1 MTERN
6 QKMTEK
12 PKSQSVRRKNRYG
25 AAFFYT
31 FCGAFVV
38 VGIIAIA
45 IFLGTQDHN
54 IFDFSSRQLYEE
66 ARQYILVGDYDNAE
80 KSLKKCIKKNAT
92 NTDAV
97 LLLADLYDGQSR
109 QDDAIN
115 MILDCIDESE
125 KNARNDQLYKRIIQL
140 YVSKGDISAA
150 IDFSNGLSSY
160 IKTRLSKVRPADLKV
175 TPAGGE
181 YESSVNATIKYAEGC
196 TVYYTIDG
204 STPSSS
210 SSVYGEEPILLPVG
224 NITLKAVAV
233 NPANNLVSELFEG
246 TYTIKG
252 DLNPYQFADAKV
264 EQIVRS
270 TIGKSSGTVYYK
282 DLARVKK
289 FDNSVGGDGLITTF
303 EDLKMMT
310 GITEIVLNSE
320 TKVADFDV
328 FGSLPS
334 LRRVTLTNCNLNNG
348 DASKLFSA
356 CPNLTYL
363 DISGNNLSDI
373 SSIVA
378 LRSIS
383 TLDIS
388 GNAIEDAAPIGEL
401 TSLTSLNIAAN
412 KISTVKWCSSL
423 TSLTSL
429 TVGGNDITDYS
440 PISVLGS
447 LKTLSLNYAGISD
460 VGFISSLKNL
470 ETLDLKSNSISS
482 VSALTSLSSLETI
495 NVSGNAYIEDLGALK
510 NCGSLNVVTCS
521 NITSEQEQELISAN
535 ITVVRN

>member
-1 MTERN
+1 M
-6 QKMTEK
+6 
-12 PKSQSVRRKNRYG
+12 
-25 AAFFYT
+25 
-31 FCGAFVV
+31 
-38 VGIIAIA
+38 
-45 IFLGTQDHN
+45 
-54 IFDFSSRQLYEE
+54 
-66 ARQYILVGDYDNAE
+66 
-80 KSLKKCIKKNAT
+80 
-92 NTDAV
+92 
-97 LLLADLYDGQSR
+97 
-109 QDDAIN
+109 
-115 MILDCIDESE
+115 
-125 KNARNDQLYKRIIQL
+125 
-140 YVSKGDISAA
+140 
-150 IDFSNGLSSY
+150 
-160 IKTRLSKVRPADLKV
+160 
-175 TPAGGE
+175 
-181 YESSVNATIKYAEGC
+181 
-196 TVYYTIDG
+196 
-204 STPSSS
+204 
-210 SSVYGEEPILLPVG
+210 LPVG

-310 GITEIVLNSE
+310 GITEIVLNGE

-429 TVGGNDITDYS
+429 TAGGNDITDYS

>member
-1 MTERN
+1 
-6 QKMTEK
+6 MTEK

-31 FCGAFVV
+31 FCGAFIV

-54 IFDFSSRQLYEE
+54 IFDFSSRELYEE
-66 ARQYILVGDYDNAE
+66 ARQYLLVGDNDNAE
-80 KSLKKCIKKNAT
+80 KSLKKCIKKNVT

-97 LLLADLYDGQSR
+97 LLLADLYSQQSR

-115 MILDCIDESE
+115 MILDCIGESE

-140 YVSKGDISAA
+140 YVEKGDIPSA
-150 IDFSNGLSSY
+150 IDFSKGLSSY

-175 TPAGGE
+175 TPSGGE
-181 YESSVNATIKYAEGC
+181 YESSVNATVKFAEGC
-196 TVYYTIDG
+196 VVYYTVDG
-204 STPSSS
+204 TTPNKDSA
-210 SSVYGEEPILLPVG
+210 VYGEDPILLPVG
-224 NITLKAVAV
+224 SITLKAVAV
-233 NPANNLVSELFEG
+233 NPSNNLVSELFEG
-246 TYTIKG
+246 TYTIRS
-252 DLNPYQFADAKV
+252 DLNPYNFADAKV
-264 EQIVRS
+264 EQIVRA

-289 FDNSVGGDGLITTF
+289 FDNSVGGSGLIMTF

-310 GITEIVLNSE
+310 GITEIVLTGE

-334 LRRVTLTNCNLNNG
+334 LRRVTLKNCNLNNG
-348 DASKLFSA
+348 DASKLFSS

-363 DISGNNLSDI
+363 DVSGNNLSDI

-378 LRSIS
+378 LKNVS

-388 GNAIEDAAPIGEL
+388 GNSVEDAAPIGEL

-412 KISTVKWCSSL
+412 KISGIKWCSALKGL
-423 TSLTSL
+423 TSLTA
-429 TVGGNDITDYS
+429 GGNDISDYS
-440 PISVLGS
+440 PVSALTS
-447 LKTLSLNYAGISD
+447 LKKLSLNYAGISD
-460 VGFISSLKNL
+460 LGFVSPLKNL
-470 ETLDLKSNSISS
+470 ETLDLKNNGFSS
-482 VSALTSLSSLETI
+482 VSSLTSLSSLETV
-495 NVSGNAYIEDLGALK
+495 NVSGNAYIEDLGSLK
-510 NCGSLNVVTCS
+510 DCGRLNVVTCT
-521 NITSEQEQELISAN
+521 NITYEQEQALIAAN
-535 ITVVRN
+535 ITVVRE

>member
-6 QKMTEK
+6 RKMTEK

-54 IFDFSSRQLYEE
+54 IFDFSSRELYEE
-66 ARQYILVGDYDNAE
+66 ARQYMLVGDYDNAE
-80 KSLKKCIKKNAT
+80 ASLKKCIKKNAT

-97 LLLADLYDGQSR
+97 LLLADLYSQQSR

-115 MILDCIDESE
+115 MIRDCIDESE
-125 KNARNDQLYKRIIQL
+125 KNARNDQLYKRIMQL
-140 YVSKGDISAA
+140 YVEKGDISAA

-160 IKTRLSKVRPADLKV
+160 IKTRLSKARPADLKV

-181 YESSVNATIKYAEGC
+181 YDSSVNATIKYAEGC
-196 TVYYTIDG
+196 VVYYTTDG
-204 STPSSS
+204 STPSAS

-233 NPANNLVSELFEG
+233 SPSNNLISELFEG
-246 TYTIKG
+246 TYSIKS
-252 DLNPYQFADAKV
+252 DNNPYTFADAKV
-264 EQIVRS
+264 EAVVRA
-270 TIGKSSGTVYYK
+270 TVGKSSGTVYYK
-282 DLARVKK
+282 DLARIKK
-289 FDNSVGGDGLITTF
+289 FDNSVGGSGVITTF

-310 GITEIVLNSE
+310 GITEIVLNGE

-348 DASKLFSA
+348 DAVKLFSA

-363 DISGNNLSDI
+363 NVSGNNLTDI
-373 SSIVA
+373 SAIVS
-378 LRSIS
+378 LTNLS
-383 TLDIS
+383 TLDVS
-388 GNAIEDAAPIGEL
+388 GNAIEDAAPLGEL
-401 TSLTSLNIAAN
+401 TSLSSLNVAAN
-412 KISTVKWCSSL
+412 KITSLKWCASL
-423 TSLTSL
+423 GGLTYFKA
-429 TVGGNDITDYS
+429 GGNDISDYS

-460 VGFISSLKNL
+460 VGFISSLGAL
-470 ETLDLKSNSISS
+470 ETLELKSNPLTS
-482 VSALTSLSSLETI
+482 VSALTSLSSLET
-495 NVSGNAYIEDLGALK
+495 VDLSGNALILDLGDLK
-510 NCGSLNVVTCS
+510 NCGSLSVVTCS
-521 NITSEQEQELISAN
+521 NITYEQEQALISAN
-535 ITVVRN
+535 ITVVKK